1 MRSRSPALAAATA
14 ALVSAALLIGP
25 ASGALAVEQSDDGA
39 PARQIGDDAQSRQLA
54 FPRTPRD
61 VRVETDADGYVVFGT
76 PICTGWGL
84 YECKSGIASGSDA
97 SHASRIDTRHG
108 YRISWPS
115 SWKEGETRHVGYLF
129 SLAKDWIA
137 WWYSPNARAD
147 LGWVT
152 RPYAPRA
159 LTATVTSKDDAARTA
174 RVSGTATP
182 GATIELGG
190 TPVATADQSGN
201 WSYTVTGLSV
211 GANSRTFQQYVDG
224 SYKDQKTVSVT
235 IVDPVQPDQIT
246 GDRGSATLERGKT
259 TTVYSTFTPKRAFI
273 TPTGRFEVTAPTGTT
288 FAPGQ
293 DSQRGEYRSGSS
305 WFAFGGDSLVNGA
318 RSSDGR
324 TYSFDLGQRNWD
336 VAKDQK
342 FRFGLRVET
351 PVDVSTTTSSMTGHL
366 SGSFT
371 GGTFDTTATTDT
383 TVADQPLTARVAEV
397 DSARR
402 TATVEGTA
410 PGIATS
416 IEVSWERNGQVTT
429 RRTEPSDGKWT
440 VDVDGLRAGT
450 NTVQVGAFAGQQS
463 LARTSVDVEVDAPV
477 FDGAATFSDDV
488 TERATVSGH
497 GVAGARVVLAD
508 GATQV
513 GATTVRADGTWS
525 LRVTA
530 PDRGGV
536 WSLTAT
542 QTVSG
547 QPAQSITV
555 EVDYGPAVRI
565 TSPGDGFVLSP
576 VFPSVRISGVA
587 APGAVVRLAERGV
600 AGSDLGS
607 TTAGADGRWS
617 VSTPPL
623 PIRDQV
629 VEATATSRGAN
640 TTTATVSLSG
650 S

>member
-1 MRSRSPALAAATA
+1 MRSRSPARAAATA

-25 ASGALAVEQSDDGA
+25 TSGALAVEQSDDGA

-54 FPRTPRD
+54 FPQTPRD

-259 TTVYSTFTPKRAFI
+259 TTVYSTFTPKRAFT
-273 TPTGRFEVTAPTGTT
+273 TPTGRFEVTAPAGTT

-293 DSQRGEYRSGSS
+293 DGQRGEYRSGSS

-351 PVDVSTTTSSMTGHL
+351 PVDVSTTTSSTTGHL

-371 GGTFDTTATTDT
+371 GATFDTTATTDT

-410 PGIATS
+410 PGIVTS

-440 VDVDGLRAGT
+440 VDVDGLRDQHGAGGGLRRAA
-450 NTVQVGAFAGQQS
+450 V
-463 LARTSVDVEVDAPV
+463 ARPDLRRRRGGCP
-477 FDGAATFSDDV
+477 
-488 TERATVSGH
+488 
-497 GVAGARVVLAD
+497 GVRRSRVVLGRRD
-508 GATQV
+508 GACH
-513 GATTVRADGTWS
+513 GLRARRRGRARRAGGRCDAGRGDDGPS
-525 LRVTA
+525 GRDLVA
-530 PDRGGV
+530 PRHR
-536 WSLTAT
+536 
-542 QTVSG
+542 SG
-547 QPAQSITV
+547 PW
-555 EVDYGPAVRI
+555 
-565 TSPGDGFVLSP
+565 
-576 VFPSVRISGVA
+576 
-587 APGAVVRLAERGV
+587 RGV
-600 AGSDLGS
+600 VPDGDTDGERAAGTVHHRRGRLRTGCSDHV
-607 TTAGADGRWS
+607 AG
-617 VSTPPL
+617 
-623 PIRDQV
+623 
-629 VEATATSRGAN
+629 
-640 TTTATVSLSG
+640 
-650 S
+650 